1 LDIPDLSVEYTLGV
15 PTGLRVSVRPGV
27 DGEPHEVNLAF
38 IVSEDSPEEL
48 RRLLERLHELVS
60 EMARGNILEWTQEP
74 LLVTREPNDTGDR

>member
-1 LDIPDLSVEYTLGV
+1 MDVPDLSVEYTLGL

-38 IVSEDSPEEL
+38 VISEDSPDEL
-48 RRLLERLHELVS
+48 RTLLGRLHELAF

-74 LLVTREPNDTGDR
+74 LLVNREPNDTADR